1 MSFTFGPEWARDTG
15 CCAKPAG
22 CTNMSPACLMRG
34 HPWKRRHAQATPAAG
49 RTDMIA
55 EMDVLELGMRAAAWL
70 AAAAGQP
77 GFMLAGHILR
87 ARPPRRRIRTGDL

>member
-1 MSFTFGPEWARDTG
+1 
-15 CCAKPAG
+15 
-22 CTNMSPACLMRG
+22 
-34 HPWKRRHAQATPAAG
+34 
-49 RTDMIA
+49 MIA

-70 AAAAGQP
+70 AAAADQP